1 MFMITGKGCA
11 VCRMLKKVIEEEGLD
26 IQCKDVESMNNE
38 ELETVV
44 RSGIKELPILVT
56 KDGMIGAHSLG
67 RNKFLEIVNA
77 NI

>member
-11 VCRMLKKVIEEEGLD
+11 VCRMLKKVIEDEGLD
-26 IQCKDVESMNNE
+26 IQCKDVENMNNE

-44 RSGIKELPILVT
+44 KSGIKELPILVT
-56 KDGMIGAHSLG
+56 KDGMIGAHSFG
-67 RNKFLEIVNA
+67 KSKFLEIVNA